1 MTDQKARDAQAQAII
16 MDKLIQSGEHQRY
29 MTSVQQPGSMSVM
42 NDVVVVVVGKVEGV
56 VKSASH

>member
-29 MTSVQQPGSMSVM
+29 MTSVQQPGSMSV
-42 NDVVVVVVGKVEGV
+42 NDVVVEKVEGV